1 VFGEGGWRNW
11 TEHDY
16 IVGMSMIV
24 VLLLITSAFLHALW
38 NAMLKR
44 HPDAPN
50 AGVVVLLFSALFSV
64 APLPLEAGPYFP
76 TWLGLGLAGLAG
88 VFEAGYFYTLT
99 RALQRTPLS
108 VVYPIARGGALV
120 FVWPVSVLLLGE
132 PFYWWAS
139 LGLCLLWLGLFFCSS
154 QNLQASLN
162 KRGIG
167 LSVLCALCIAG
178 YNLCYKWALKDGSTP
193 IALCAVSLSL
203 STPVSVLL
211 LGKAG
216 LAPLWSTLRA
226 RLWYLLFVGLASALS
241 FLLFVIALRVYDA
254 GAALTL
260 RNVSIVFALLF
271 AVSLGERPSSKQWLG
286 ALLVTV
292 GAILVN
298 IRK

>member
-1 VFGEGGWRNW
+1 
-11 TEHDY
+11 
-16 IVGMSMIV
+16 MSMIV
-24 VLLLITSAFLHALW
+24 VLLLIASAFLHALW

-50 AGVVVLLFSALFSV
+50 AGVVALLFSALFSV
-64 APLPLEAGPYFP
+64 APLPLEAGPHFP

-108 VVYPIARGGALV
+108 VVYPIARGGSLV

-132 PFYWWAS
+132 PFYWWAL
-139 LGLCLLWLGLFFCSS
+139 LGLFFLWLGLFFSSS
-154 QNLQASLN
+154 QNLQALLN

-178 YNLCYKWALKDGSTP
+178 YNLCYKLALKDGSTP

-203 STPVSVLL
+203 STPVSVAL
-211 LGKAG
+211 LGKGGVA
-216 LAPLWSTLRA
+216 LLWSTTKA
-226 RLWYLLFVGLASALS
+226 RPYYLLFIGMVSALS

-260 RNVSIVFALLF
+260 RSLSIVFALLF
-271 AVSLGERPSSKQWLG
+271 ALSLGERPSRKQWVG
-286 ALLVTV
+286 ALLVTI

-298 IRK
+298 TRR